1 MCKPVI
7 TNNMIDRPIYR
18 KNVLNLLL
26 HLILRHFGILS
37 ILIAFYMILESF
49 TKGQMLVGLYLLD
62 VTETLYV

>member
-7 TNNMIDRPIYR
+7 TNNMIDMPIYR